1 MASPRLNLPPP
12 FEDAM
17 KALERDL
24 MRFLM
29 RATGDRE
36 DSLDLFQETW
46 LRAYRAYTKLRTEDG
61 LRPWV
66 FSIAANLCRNRA
78 RDRARRARIIA
89 NDGRDPAVAA
99 ELPAAAINDCHEAS
113 ITLRR
118 ALAALP
124 GKQGRA
130 FLMRKFAGFEYHE
143 IARSLDCSPQSAR
156 ASVYQALK
164 KLKMLR

>member
-1 MASPRLNLPPP
+1 
-12 FEDAM
+12 
-17 KALERDL
+17 
-24 MRFLM
+24 MRS
-29 RATGDRE
+29 TGDRE

-46 LRAYRAYTKLRTEDG
+46 LRAYRAYTKLRSQEG

-78 RDRARRARIIA
+78 RDRARRARVITSDGS
-89 NDGRDPAVAA
+89 NDAA
-99 ELPAAAINDCHEAS
+99 DLPAAALHDSPETS

-118 ALAALP
+118 AVRSLS

-130 FLMRKFAGFEYHE
+130 FMMRKFAGFEYHE
-143 IARSLDCSPQSAR
+143 IASALGCSPDSAR

-164 KLKMLR
+164 KLKTLR

>member
-1 MASPRLNLPPP
+1 
-12 FEDAM
+12 
-17 KALERDL
+17 
-24 MRFLM
+24 MRFLL
-29 RATGDRE
+29 RSTGDRE

-46 LRAYRAYTKLRTEDG
+46 LRAYRAYTKLRSEDG

-78 RDRARRARIIA
+78 RDRARRARVIA

-99 ELPAAAINDCHEAS
+99 ELPAAAVRDSPEAS

-118 ALAALP
+118 ALQSLP

-130 FLMRKFAGFEYHE
+130 FLMRQFAGFEYHE
-143 IARSLDCSPQSAR
+143 IASALDCSPESAR

-164 KLKMLR
+164 KLKTLR

>member
-1 MASPRLNLPPP
+1 
-12 FEDAM
+12 M
-17 KALERDL
+17 KSLERDL

-29 RATGDRE
+29 RTTGDRE

-46 LRAYRAYTKLRTEDG
+46 LRAYRAYTKLRSEDG

-66 FSIAANLCRNRA
+66 FSIAANLCRNRS
-78 RDRARRARIIA
+78 RDRARRARVIA
-89 NDGRDPAVAA
+89 SDGRDPVEAA
-99 ELPAAAINDCHEAS
+99 EFASASMNDSPEAALN
-113 ITLRR
+113 LRR
-118 ALAALP
+118 ALRSLP

-143 IARSLDCSPQSAR
+143 IASALDCSPESAR

-164 KLKMLR
+164 KLKTLR